1 MKILLDCKFYGFNFT
16 KIQELGDILPSF
28 RLFVYLCKHKLMF
41 RIFVFI
47 LLTAALQTTNASR
60 ISRIMDEGEKLIK
73 TGDYKAAAE
82 CYSRLLAF
90 YHAGDRDTSLCRGLM
105 YGGNCLNFSGRY
117 VKALQF
123 YIYAIELAEQQGNIN
138 IYESSLCNAGTIFAI
153 FKDYERA
160 IFYFSKAYASSVDNG
175 HASVM
180 VASCDNLVKAYARLG
195 NMKEA
200 KRYQSAFLRI
210 ADLDDPHYQYED
222 MLFKGII
229 AKADND
235 INTAKMYFGKALKT
249 ATANHLGGEM
259 LAEIYNELGQTSMTE
274 GDSRKAV
281 SLFRQAAV
289 TAGGGSNPE
298 QLYDAYH
305 YLSRAYMGL
314 GMADSAARYQML
326 HTALAD
332 SVFNRKQFNK
342 VKDYLFAYENR
353 ITDERMDKLRMT
365 VTWLAAGIAFAVIIL
380 IIISHYNRRLHAAH
394 RLLVEKN
401 KELIRQNDESMRQ
414 MLARTAATADNN
426 ATGNAQK
433 PSTLS
438 GEKLDSLTS
447 DITMVMNDVNIIS
460 NPDFNLNMLARMV
473 NSNTKYVSSAIN
485 ETYGKNFKA
494 FLNGYRIREACRR
507 LVDDAYTNLTISAIA
522 ESVGFTSANGFVTA
536 FKRVVGVTPSAYKK
550 LAKENDE

>member
-1 MKILLDCKFYGFNFT
+1 
-16 KIQELGDILPSF
+16 
-28 RLFVYLCKHKLMF
+28 MF
-41 RIFVFI
+41 RIVLII
-47 LLTAALQTTNASR
+47 LMAAAVQTVRPSQVNK
-60 ISRIMDEGEKLIK
+60 IMEDGGRLIK
-73 TGDYKAAAE
+73 AGDYKAAAE
-82 CYSRLLAF
+82 CYSRLLVF
-90 YHAGDRDTSLCRGLM
+90 YHAGDRDTSLCRGLEF
-105 YGGNCLNFSGRY
+105 GGNCLTICGRY
-117 VKALQF
+117 IEALQF
-123 YIYAIELAEQQGNIN
+123 YTYAIELAEMQDNVKVYEASTSNIGA
-138 IYESSLCNAGTIFAI
+138 IYAI

-160 IFYFSKAYASSVDNG
+160 VFYFGKAYSSAVSHG
-175 HASVM
+175 HARLASV
-180 VASCDNLVKAYARLG
+180 ACSNLVKAYARLG
-195 NMKEA
+195 NTEEA
-200 KRYQSAFLRI
+200 KSYLAKFKKHTAYGKHDNKYEVLLYQ
-210 ADLDDPHYQYED
+210 
-222 MLFKGII
+222 GII

-235 INTAKMYFGKALKT
+235 FEAAGRYIEEALSTAISSNIGNSA
-249 ATANHLGGEM
+249 
-259 LAEIYNELGQTSMTE
+259 LAEAYNELGQTSMAE

-281 SLFRQAAV
+281 SLFRQAAA
-289 TAGGGSNPE
+289 TARGGSNPE

-353 ITDERMDKLRMT
+353 MTDERMDKLRMT

-438 GEKLDSLTS
+438 GEKLDCLTS

-507 LVDDAYTNLTISAIA
+507 LVDDAYANLTISAIA

-550 LAKENDE
+550 LAKENDG